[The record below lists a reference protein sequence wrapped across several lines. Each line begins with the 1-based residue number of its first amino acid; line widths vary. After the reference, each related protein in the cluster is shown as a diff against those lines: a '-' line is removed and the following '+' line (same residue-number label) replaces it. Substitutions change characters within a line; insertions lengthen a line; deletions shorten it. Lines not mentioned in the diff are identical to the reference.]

1 MVIAA
6 IENGPNRWRRR
17 WLALVLVLI
26 GPWSWALV
34 AAGPLDAIVA
44 IVNDDVIVASE
55 LRSEIDL
62 VVPQMQQRGT
72 PIPPREALERQ
83 VLDRLILNRL
93 QWQRAEEIGLKVDDA
108 MLQQALV
115 NIATRNGLTLD
126 ELREALEASGM
137 RFDDFREDTRR
148 QILTSNLQ
156 AQEVVRNIQVTDQ
169 EVERFL
175 EREASRLIERTAV
188 RLQHILIAVS
198 EGAPAAE
205 VEQARSN
212 AQGLVAQLRGGADF
226 ARVAA
231 THSDGRQALE
241 GGDLGWFEMA
251 AVPSLA
257 AELAFTLAVGE
268 ISDPLRSPSG
278 FHIIRLADIR
288 GDAPQSVTQTQARH
302 ILIRTSELV
311 ADSDARRRLEQL
323 RLRIVG
329 GEDFAALARAHSDDA
344 GSALR
349 GGELGWVNP
358 GDTVPEFETQLDGLA
373 PNQVSQP
380 FRSPFGWHIVQVLD
394 RRERDT
400 TDEVMRQKARDA
412 IRERKANEE
421 IELWLQRLRAEAY
434 VEIRLGRDERDPDR

>member
-1 MVIAA
+1 M
-6 IENGPNRWRRR
+6 IENGRNRWRRR

-26 GPWSWALV
+26 GLWSSV

-72 PIPPREALERQ
+72 PIPPRDALERQ

-115 NIATRNGLTLD
+115 NIATRNGLTLE

-169 EVERFL
+169 EVDRFL

-205 VEQARSN
+205 VEQARTR

-278 FHIIRLADIR
+278 FHVIRLADIR
-288 GDAPQSVTQTQARH
+288 GDTPQSVTQTQARH

-311 ADSDARRRLEQL
+311 ADSDAQRRLEQL

-349 GGELGWVNP
+349 GGDLGWVSP
-358 GDTVPEFETQLDGLA
+358 GDTVPEFETQLDALA
-373 PNQVSQP
+373 PNQVSEP

-394 RRERDT
+394 RRDRDT

-434 VEIRLGRDERDPDR
+434 VEIRLGRDDS